1 MKKLNSFLRE
11 KGFYIALGVGIIAF
25 AALIFTYDYKDAND
39 ELTKDQAIDLN
50 QSRIKDDVADS
61 SDAKKNDANKNDK
74 EKTNTVA
81 DNNSVTDNK
90 EDNKASANNDLAE
103 GEDGEEIQNITA
115 HNENKTDES
124 SDKNKQTGDSLS
136 QTANAT
142 DDETSLVEAGS
153 DSAIAAS
160 IANLKYDGTQG
171 LLWPLEGELVMP
183 YSMDT
188 TVYYKTLDM
197 YKCSPGIMIE
207 AEEGNSVFSAY
218 EGIVESVKD
227 TKEYGTEVIVN
238 LGNGYKAIYGQLMNI
253 AVKPGDEVAK
263 ATIIGQVA
271 PVSDYFRKEG
281 TNLFFE
287 VTKNDKPVNPVTLID

>member
-1 MKKLNSFLRE
+1 MKKLNSFLRD

-39 ELTKDQAIDLN
+39 ELTKEQAIDLN

-74 EKTNTVA
+74 EKSNDVA
-81 DNNSVTDNK
+81 DNNSATDNNI
-90 EDNKASANNDLAE
+90 DNKTSANNDSEE

-115 HNENKTDES
+115 HNAKTDEG
-124 SDKNKQTGDSLS
+124 SDKNKQTSDSSS

-142 DDETSLVEAGS
+142 DDEKSLVEAGS

-197 YKCSPGIMIE
+197 YKCSPGIMIA
-207 AEEGNSVFSAY
+207 AEEGNSIFSAY

-287 VTKNDKPVNPVTLID
+287 VTKNGKPVNPVTLID